1 MNEELKQIAI
11 KAKELGFKARTV
23 TTIHTE
29 KYLLGG
35 KNTMLNDMC
44 FYLYLCDLQE
54 WLRSN
59 KNIEVIISRDSF
71 LSYYVV
77 HGMIQFE
84 VGNTKLNSTNFTNT
98 FYHQTYNL
106 ALQEGIKESL
116 KLINT

>member
-54 WLRSN
+54 WLRSKHN
-59 KNIEVIISRDSF
+59 LTMDVI
-71 LSYYVV
+71 
-77 HGMIQFE
+77 
-84 VGNTKLNSTNFTNT
+84 STNLLEYDYYIEQNDIAKSNKHS
-98 FYHQTYNL
+98 FYTYQE

-116 KLINT
+116 KLIK